1 MQERAVQIS
10 IQERYHED
18 NDTLLQLSGT
28 EYGQSCPACSATTL
42 GLHPVIHVPNYMDY
56 YSFTDP

>member
-1 MQERAVQIS
+1 MAIVLRRKLVAPIA
-10 IQERYHED
+10 RT
-18 NDTLLQLSGT
+18 TLEPQLCNQTYSP
-28 EYGQSCPACSATTL
+28 QSATL